1 MPYVVIRHYK
11 GSAKLIDELEQRSG
25 DVENLIRG
33 ISGFI
38 TYYLVR
44 SEGGGF
50 SVSVYEDRAGAEESV
65 RAARDYLQ
73 QNLSDVSSEP
83 PEVIEGQA
91 VVSFSE

>member
-11 GSAKLIDELEQRSG
+11 DGSKLIDELEQRRE

-38 TYYLVR
+38 AYNLVR
-44 SEGGGF
+44 TESGGF

-73 QNLSDVSSEP
+73 QNLPAVSGP
-83 PEVIEGQA
+83 PEVIQGDA
-91 VVSFSE
+91 VISFSG